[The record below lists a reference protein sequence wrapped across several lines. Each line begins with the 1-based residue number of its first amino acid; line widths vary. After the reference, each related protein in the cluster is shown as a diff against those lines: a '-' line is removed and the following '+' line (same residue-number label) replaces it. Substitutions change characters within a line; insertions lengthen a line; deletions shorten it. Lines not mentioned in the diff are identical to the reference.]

1 MIARRP
7 ASFSHKK
14 GLSALAAVAAA
25 LLAAASCAGSPGPAS
40 PGSGDAASPAAF
52 ELTAAELLARY
63 ASVPVDSKASWQ
75 VLDEEIHVSFTDDGY
90 VENDIRA
97 VVRVLTPD
105 GVEAWSILN
114 AGWQPWRS
122 DRPILSARV
131 VHPSGEEAAL
141 DPSSIVETGG
151 GEQDGNLRS
160 DARQISAPLPR
171 LEPGALIEYRLL
183 ERTREA
189 RPGAGLSGRIRVGR
203 SAPVARFAVSFTR
216 PEGLPFAWDILET
229 AARSTETVVEDGL
242 ETLTMEFGP
251 LPAYTDEPPLLPWDE
266 PFAPLVE
273 YGSAASWNAVARAYA
288 EAVEPYLDPAPVAA
302 WARSALGG
310 IDPAADP
317 VAAAKAVADA
327 VRKTIRYTGVLFGEN
342 AVIPHAPAETLAAGY
357 GDCKDQATLLAAA
370 LRAVGVEAH
379 LALLDSGSGYDVS
392 DAIPGLELFD
402 HAIVRAP
409 ELELWFDPTAYY
421 AKPGELPRGDRR
433 RKALVA
439 SASTTGLET
448 LPGVADGADW
458 YRETR
463 RIVLSEWGA
472 AASIEETSA
481 AGGDVEQWLR
491 SIWDDASREEHLEY
505 LRDYGKSAY
514 EGEVVEVDFDNP
526 RLLAEPFEIRL
537 KVTGSGEGWTD
548 ERRAETS
555 LAAGALFQM
564 LPDALKDDEAK
575 ATRKRDLYYPDAPVT
590 LLEFIVEAPPGFRA
604 VDIPDDFELDLGPAT
619 LSAEFASP
627 DPLVIEARYR
637 LEFDTERLTPKA
649 YADYARKLGAF
660 YKSKAPIASFEN
672 IAAALADEG
681 RYREALDA
689 TLDLQALHP
698 DEALHHGQAS
708 DILVMAG
715 FVEDAVAEAEEA
727 IRLEPESAD
736 AHRDLAF
743 ALVHDPFGAQLDE
756 GADLDRAAA
765 EFLKAYELDPSDVRS
780 LFNRAILFEF
790 GKDGRHRGEG
800 ARLADAVET
809 FDREF
814 DSIETEGMAERYLA
828 DLFQLGRYDDLI
840 KASGKFKDR
849 KTGGRYLLA
858 SVAARDGADAATR
871 IASSVWTDAA
881 GRRAALAQ
889 AGLDLVARR
898 EYALSAELLLAS
910 ARGTTN
916 FASVSDLAAK
926 FRSLVKT
933 EAVSAVESRADPES
947 LVLALL
953 RSTVE
958 GSAHDPA
965 LFAPGVHGTVAFSSD
980 LDDSLGQIEDALSE
994 SGLSGAALMDFLA
1007 AFLEVRTAR
1016 SGPVVLGIIEAP
1028 ALGLDKLAEVALLEG
1043 PEGWSLVSFDANLG
1057 VGAYIRTLV
1066 AAGELGTA
1074 AAWVD
1079 AMAAPAKVNPAWEAG
1094 LNELGVEL
1102 LKVGSRDPVELA
1114 VAAAILAA
1122 GTTDKALAARLLG
1135 DCLAG
1140 AEASKDD
1147 PKRVKEL
1154 LSMALGFATTVGD
1167 AKALQ
1172 ATAAQLEPLAEKGA
1186 DVIRIARRFGSLDLW
1201 PEAERALRAGKER
1214 FPEDLEIVRL
1224 LTWSL
1229 GQQWKVREYHEAYR
1243 ELIAAGLADSGDY
1256 NSAAWSALF
1265 IDGYELRSLEDSGFN
1280 RKLLEGGSAAV
1291 HTIACWY
1298 GATGRYEEARAAF
1311 GKVLESRHAMDVE
1324 DLWVAHG
1331 FLALSFGLEDR
1342 ARASFAKAVELG
1354 DPEDLVDSAAL
1365 ARVMLKRLSE

>member
-7 ASFSHKK
+7 AGFCSRTM
-14 GLSALAAVAAA
+14 LSALAAAA
-25 LLAAASCAGSPGPAS
+25 LLVAVSCAGSPAPAPAAS
-40 PGSGDAASPAAF
+40 ADAAAAPAF
-52 ELTAAELLARY
+52 ELTAAELLAKHSGV
-63 ASVPVDSKASWQ
+63 AADAKASWQ
-75 VLDEEIHVSFTDDGY
+75 VLDEEIRVTFTGDGY

-122 DRPILSARV
+122 DRPVLSARV
-131 VHPSGEEAAL
+131 VHPGGEEAAL
-141 DPSSIVETGG
+141 DPSSIVETGA

-160 DARQISAPLPR
+160 DARRISAPLPR

-189 RPGAGLSGRIRVGR
+189 RPGAGLSGRVRLGR
-203 SAPVARFAVSFTR
+203 SAPVARVAVSFTR
-216 PEGLPFAWDILET
+216 PEGLPFAWDVLET
-229 AARSTETVVEDGL
+229 AATSTETAVEDGL

-251 LPAYTDEPPLLPWDE
+251 LPAYADEPPLLPWDA

-302 WARSALGG
+302 WARSALGSV
-310 IDPAADP
+310 DPAADP
-317 VAAAKAVADA
+317 AAAAKAVADA
-327 VRKTIRYTGVLFGEN
+327 VRGTIRYTGVLFGEN

-409 ELELWFDPTAYY
+409 ELDLWFDPTAYY
-421 AKPGELPRGDRR
+421 ARPGELPRGDRR

-439 SASTTGLET
+439 SPSTTGLET
-448 LPGVADGADW
+448 SPGAAEGSDW
-458 YRETR
+458 YKETR
-463 RIVLSEWGA
+463 RIVLSERGA
-472 AASIEETSA
+472 AVSIEEESA
-481 AGGDVEQWLR
+481 AGGDVDQWLR

-505 LRDYGKSAY
+505 LRDYGSSAY
-514 EGEVVEVDFDNP
+514 EGEVVEADFGDP
-526 RLLAEPFEIRL
+526 RALAEPFGIRL
-537 KVTGSGEGWTD
+537 KVSGSGEGWTD
-548 ERRAETS
+548 ELRAETS
-555 LAAGALFQM
+555 LAAGALFQL

-575 ATRKRDLYYPDAPVT
+575 AARKRDLYYPDAPVT
-590 LLEFIVEAPPGFRA
+590 LLEFIVEAPAGFRA
-604 VDIPDDFELDLGPAT
+604 VDVPRDFELDLGPAT
-619 LSAEFASP
+619 IAAAFSSP

-649 YADYARKLGAF
+649 YADYARKLAAF
-660 YKSKAPIASFEN
+660 FKSTAPRASFEN
-672 IAAALADEG
+672 VAAALAEEG

-689 TLDLQALHP
+689 VLALQELHP

-708 DILVMAG
+708 DILVAAG

-727 IRLEPESAD
+727 VRLEPESAD

-743 ALVHDPFGAQLDE
+743 ALVHDPFGVQLDE

-765 EFLKAYELDPSDVRS
+765 EFLKAYELDASDKRS

-790 GKDGRHRGEG
+790 GDDGRHRGEG
-800 ARLADAVET
+800 ALLAEAVET
-809 FDREF
+809 FERES
-814 DSIETEGMAERYLA
+814 DSLEAEGMAERYLG
-828 DLFQLGRYDDLI
+828 DLFQLGRYADLVT
-840 KASGKFKDR
+840 ASGRLEDR
-849 KTGGRYLLA
+849 KIGGRYLLA
-858 SVAARDGADAATR
+858 SVAVRDGSDAATR
-871 IASSVWTDAA
+871 LASSVWKDAA
-881 GRRAALAQ
+881 GRRAVLAQ
-889 AGLDLVARR
+889 AGLDLVGRR
-898 EYALSAELLLAS
+898 EYALSADLLLAS

-916 FASVSDLAAK
+916 FASISDLAAK
-926 FRSLVKT
+926 IRSLRKT
-933 EAVSAVESRADPES
+933 EAGTIEEAREDPAS
-947 LVLALL
+947 LVIALL
-953 RSTVE
+953 RSSVE
-958 GSAHDPA
+958 GRLPDPA
-965 LFAPGVHGTVAFSSD
+965 LFAPGVRGSAAVLSE
-980 LDDSLGQIEDALSE
+980 LEDSLGEIEDAVDD
-994 SGLSGAALMDFLA
+994 SGFTGPALMDFLE
-1007 AFLEVRTAR
+1007 AFLEVKVAR
-1016 SGPVVLGIIEAP
+1016 SGPVALGVVQAP
-1028 ALGLDKLAEVALLEG
+1028 ALGLDKLAEVALVEG
-1043 PEGWSLVSFDANLG
+1043 PDGWSLVDFNDDRG
-1057 VGAYIRTLV
+1057 IGAYVRALV
-1066 AAGELGTA
+1066 AEGELGTA
-1074 AAWVD
+1074 SAWVE
-1079 AMAAPAKVNPAWEAG
+1079 AMAAPAKVNPAWEDG

-1102 LKVGSRDPVELA
+1102 LKAGSGNPAELA
-1114 VAAAILAA
+1114 VAAAVLAI
-1122 GTTDKALAARLLG
+1122 GTGDEALAARLLG

-1154 LSMALGFATTVGD
+1154 LSISLGFASTAGD
-1167 AKALQ
+1167 AKALR
-1172 ATAAQLEPLAEKGA
+1172 AVAARLEPLADKGA
-1186 DVIRIARRFGSLDLW
+1186 DIVRIARRLGSLDLW

-1224 LTWSL
+1224 LAWSL
-1229 GQQWKVREYHEAYR
+1229 GQQWKVREYHEVYR
-1243 ELIAAGLADSGDY
+1243 GLMAAGLADSGDY
-1256 NSAAWSALF
+1256 NGAAWSALF
-1265 IDGYELRSLEDSGFN
+1265 IDGYELRSLEDAGFN

-1311 GKVLESRHAMDVE
+1311 GKVLEARRSMDPE

-1342 ARASFAKAVELG
+1342 ARASFAKAVGLG
-1354 DPEDLVDSAAL
+1354 DPEDMVDSAAL
-1365 ARVMLKRLSE
+1365 ARVMLRRLSE